1 MNKSSFHVSKGDK
14 VLVITGNNRGQV
26 GSVLQVLPKKK
37 QVLVEGVSLI
47 KRHQRASQSNP
58 AGGVVEREGP
68 LSISNV
74 RLFESREGR

>member
-1 MNKSSFHVSKGDK
+1 
-14 VLVITGNNRGQV
+14 
-26 GSVLQVLPKKK
+26 
-37 QVLVEGVSLI
+37 LVEGVRLI